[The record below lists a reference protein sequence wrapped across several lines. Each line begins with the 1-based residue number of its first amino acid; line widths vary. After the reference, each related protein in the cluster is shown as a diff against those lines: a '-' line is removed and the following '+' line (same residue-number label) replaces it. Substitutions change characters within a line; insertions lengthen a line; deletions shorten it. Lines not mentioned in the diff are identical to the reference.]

1 MATIT
6 INERTSKGK
15 SLMEFL
21 RKFEGEG
28 FIEIEKE
35 PTASLLEAID
45 EIKTG
50 KIKECIDTKDLLLWI
65 KNEDQKTIT
74 LVDTGTHSD
83 LFK

>member
-6 INERTSKGK
+6 INEQTIKGK

-35 PTASLLEAID
+35 PTASLLEAI
-45 EIKTG
+45 EEVKSGKT
-50 KIKECIDTKDLLLWI
+50 KECKDTKELFN
-65 KNEDQKTIT
+65 KFRQKGN
-74 LVDTGTHSD
+74 V
-83 LFK
+83 